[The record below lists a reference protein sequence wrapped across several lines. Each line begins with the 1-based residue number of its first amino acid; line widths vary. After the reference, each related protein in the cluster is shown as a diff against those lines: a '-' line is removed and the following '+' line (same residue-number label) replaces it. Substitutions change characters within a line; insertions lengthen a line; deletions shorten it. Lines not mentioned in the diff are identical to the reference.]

1 MDTHSTPDFGTRRQ
15 AQRISVALP
24 VELER
29 GKGVTRDVSASG
41 VFFETDLLFSPGAPI
56 TFCLVLEHVTSVGPI
71 RLRCQGTIVRV
82 ERRNG
87 KVGVAVA
94 IESHRFD
101 PTEESTTVH

>member
-1 MDTHSTPDFGTRRQ
+1 MDTHSTPDFGIRRQ
-15 AQRISVALP
+15 AQRFSVALP

-41 VFFETDLLFSPGAPI
+41 VFFETDRLFSPGAPI

-71 RLRCQGTIVRV
+71 RLHCQGTIVRV

-94 IESHRFD
+94 IDSHRID
-101 PTEESTTVH
+101 PGDEPSAVC